1 MGCDVKK
8 VAVILL
14 GALMPGLL
22 MAADAPA
29 VDSAKLTLA
38 VRRIGLEWSQTDV
51 KNAAEYQDSPISA
64 LKADSQTF
72 FKGGFDAALEYDKNR
87 FQWDNGLFME
97 YGETKLKP

>member
-1 MGCDVKK
+1 MGCEVKK
-8 VAVILL
+8 VSLVLL
-14 GALMPGLL
+14 GALLPG
-22 MAADAPA
+22 MAAAEEAPA

-72 FKGGFDAALEYDKNR
+72 IKGVFDTALEYTKNR

-97 YGETKLKP
+97 YGEAV